1 MGGRIYEV
9 EDFHFN
15 FFRDYDVD
23 TVDWKHCIQYTA
35 ILCIFVLSLKS
46 LRNNELKAT
55 VEAGTIDI
63 YIFSLNNYTHT
74 YIYIYTHGMFQYVS
88 YLCTCTRT
96 SFSLR

>member
-63 YIFSLNNYTHT
+63 YIYIFLNNYTHM
-74 YIYIYTHGMFQYVS
+74 YIYIYTHTV
-88 YLCTCTRT
+88 C
-96 SFSLR
+96 FSTFHIYALARAHHFH

>member
-1 MGGRIYEV
+1 MIMGGRIYEV

-63 YIFSLNNYTHT
+63 YIFPK
-74 YIYIYTHGMFQYVS
+74 
-88 YLCTCTRT
+88 
-96 SFSLR
+96 